1 MSIHSYLKD
10 GKTFY
15 RVIFRANG
23 KQKQRRGFSTKFEAR
38 KAERE
43 LLAKVDSGREITSPR
58 LTLKEYLNSWHE
70 GLEGTRK
77 VGQSQRKR
85 IRQHLN
91 NIISELGD
99 IKVTSLTYADVV
111 NLRRKLESRL
121 AARTIKHMEGTLKGA
136 LNDGVKQN
144 VISSNPIQ
152 FLETNSVSLDG
163 EKEIEVFEPEEQR
176 QLLAAARA
184 YSKEHDPR
192 WFLLVY
198 MGLNTGARK
207 GE

>member
-1 MSIHSYLKD
+1 
-10 GKTFY
+10 
-15 RVIFRANG
+15 
-23 KQKQRRGFSTKFEAR
+23 
-38 KAERE
+38 
-43 LLAKVDSGREITSPR
+43 
-58 LTLKEYLNSWHE
+58 
-70 GLEGTRK
+70 
-77 VGQSQRKR
+77 
-85 IRQHLN
+85 
-91 NIISELGD
+91 
-99 IKVTSLTYADVV
+99 
-111 NLRRKLESRL
+111 
-121 AARTIKHMEGTLKGA
+121 MEGTLKGA

-207 GE
+207 GELFGLKWKHINLNEQELRIDQSLEFSEGDTKGRLKVPKTKSGKRSIAISKSLAEEIRNTTWGGEHLKFGKRVTERILYFFMMTLVHYISRSDNLVGDNCEELD